1 VLLGRLLVT
10 VVLSIFHI
18 KFALFMFALFISF
31 QMVRK
36 RSNACINIDS
46 SQDCDSVESE
56 DIFDSEDEN
65 QSDASHGIDVSF
77 FAIIFLQKYYYVL

>member
-1 VLLGRLLVT
+1 
-10 VVLSIFHI
+10 
-18 KFALFMFALFISF
+18 MFALFISF

-56 DIFDSEDEN
+56 DIFDSKDEN

-77 FAIIFLQKYYYVL
+77 FAIIFFAEILLCIIIYVIVRW